1 MFTSAALQVVVV
13 AGTFLVGFGSGWA
26 VDSRRTGAKI
36 AESRDA
42 VVTAGN
48 KQCKRV

>member
-13 AGTFLVGFGSGWA
+13 AEPLVGFGSGWA
-26 VDSRRTGAKI
+26 VDSWRTGAKI

-42 VVTAGN
+42 VVTAAN